1 MLSRNEIS
9 AISHKS
15 FHPCYHY
22 PLPCSTPMIQLRVL
36 ERLRGADS
44 IPRPPHLPQRMLHH
58 YHLKKA
64 VNILKNYPSLQGG
77 GIFVEMSG
85 RGGGENWKSKGK
97 FLAKHFRFV
106 FGKKGVRVIF

>member
-1 MLSRNEIS
+1 
-9 AISHKS
+9 
-15 FHPCYHY
+15 
-22 PLPCSTPMIQLRVL
+22 MIQLRVL

-85 RGGGENWKSKGK
+85 RGGGRIGNQK
-97 FLAKHFRFV
+97 FLAEHFRFV
-106 FGKKGVRVIF
+106 FGKRGVRVIF